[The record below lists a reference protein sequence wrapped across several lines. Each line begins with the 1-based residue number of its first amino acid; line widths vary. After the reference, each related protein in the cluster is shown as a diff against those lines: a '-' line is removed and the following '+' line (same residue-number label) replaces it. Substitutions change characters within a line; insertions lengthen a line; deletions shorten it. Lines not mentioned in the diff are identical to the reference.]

1 MVLLFLLLTKG
12 RIVTARQQR
21 TEVIEAYQLL
31 FLSFF
36 LPLAVIHGKRL
47 YQSLAVIFINL
58 KKQNFIVELS
68 QLRGRHDG
76 ILVVANDADNVDLVG
91 SVLDAVLTA
100 VLLEYL
106 RYILLHC
113 VVP

>member
-1 MVLLFLLLTKG
+1 MLLFLLLTKC
-12 RIVTARQQR
+12 RIITARQQG
-21 TEVIEAYQLL
+21 TEVIETYQLL
-31 FLSFF
+31 FLSLF

-47 YQSLAVIFINL
+47 YQPLTVIFINF

-68 QLRGRHDG
+68 QLCGRHDG
-76 ILVVANDADNVDLVG
+76 VLVVADDADNVDLVG

-106 RYILLHC
+106 SYILLHC
-113 VVP
+113 VVS